1 MKAAAGVGDWMQ
13 ALANETNALGC
24 SFRVSFENIIQ
35 VPAEVFKHIGRCFY
49 APFPVEDKMD

>member
-1 MKAAAGVGDWMQ
+1 MQ